1 MKEKVVFSTASPSG
15 HGRYLVE
22 TQLEFRNETKSFFGE
37 VTDMERLESAL
48 SQESLEKKYQQ
59 LWGCISLRNEEK
71 VEEWKESLKP
81 LSFSIRLRKDTA
93 DRLREE
99 AWDNARTI
107 AGQMEVILRERYF

>member
-15 HGRYLVE
+15 HGRYRVE
-22 TQLEFRNETKSFFGE
+22 TELVYRNERKNFSGE
-37 VTDMERLESAL
+37 VTDLERLEAAL
-48 SQESLEKKYQQ
+48 EQESLEKKYQK
-59 LWGCISLRNEEK
+59 LWECISLRNEEK

-81 LSFSIRLRKDTA
+81 LSFSIRLRKETA

-99 AWDNARTI
+99 AWNNARTI